1 MVAITHRINY
11 LFFVGNDPD
20 GNLGLQSEFP
30 GRCPGLRYLT
40 PSGAYF
46 DSIHINPSVT
56 KTDFTFRRT
65 LKESNNTA

>member
-1 MVAITHRINY
+1 MVMITHRINY

-20 GNLGLQSEFP
+20 GNLGLQSEF
-30 GRCPGLRYLT
+30 PGLRYLT